1 MNIEMIFSLL
11 GGLGLFLYGL
21 KLMSEGIEN
30 VAGSKMKGILEMCTK
45 NRLVGVIVGA
55 IFTAVI
61 QSSSA
66 ATVMVVSF
74 VNSGLMTLMQSVGV
88 IMGANIGTSITA
100 QLVVLK
106 FEAIAPLFIICG
118 VIMVMFFKKPII

>member
-55 IFTAVI
+55 IFTAV
-61 QSSSA
+61 
-66 ATVMVVSF
+66 
-74 VNSGLMTLMQSVGV
+74 
-88 IMGANIGTSITA
+88 
-100 QLVVLK
+100 
-106 FEAIAPLFIICG
+106 
-118 VIMVMFFKKPII
+118 